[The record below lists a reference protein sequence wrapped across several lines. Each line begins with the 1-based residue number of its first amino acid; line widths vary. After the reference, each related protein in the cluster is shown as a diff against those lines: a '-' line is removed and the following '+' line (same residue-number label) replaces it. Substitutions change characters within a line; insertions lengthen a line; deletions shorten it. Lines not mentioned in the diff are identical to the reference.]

1 MAHEDELIGLILAVG
16 ILVFI
21 LSKYQNFKKIHSYK
35 IILYAFYFIF
45 TGFLA
50 TVLEEFFFNKTFN
63 YLEHLCYV
71 TSAILITI
79 WSWRLFKING
89 D

>member
-1 MAHEDELIGLILAVG
+1 MAHEDELIGLIFATG
-16 ILVFI
+16 IIIFILV
-21 LSKYQNFKKIHSYK
+21 KYPNFKKIYAYK
-35 IILYAFYFIF
+35 MLLFAFYFVF
-45 TGFLA
+45 AGFLT
-50 TVLEEFFFNKTFN
+50 TVLEELFLNKTFN

-79 WSWRLFKING
+79 WSWRLSKING